1 MPGEWI
7 RIIINDVKKENS
19 SRYCVQLK
27 FGYSYL
33 RSKDG
38 VLHSVSDWKMQ
49 ADTMLRFN
57 TGKSVGDA
65 YDL

>member
-1 MPGEWI
+1 M
-7 RIIINDVKKENS
+7 KKENS